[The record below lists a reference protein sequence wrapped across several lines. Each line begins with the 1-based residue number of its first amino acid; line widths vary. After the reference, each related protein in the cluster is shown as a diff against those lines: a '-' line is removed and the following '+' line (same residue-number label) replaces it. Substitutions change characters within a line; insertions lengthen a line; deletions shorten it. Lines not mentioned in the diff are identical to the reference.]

1 MAFLRNTNIISEI
14 WALVNSYFLNF
25 FVWTWMARGFIIVYW
40 IVIDRD
46 FRDEK
51 GWFLYGKVSEKVE

>member
-1 MAFLRNTNIISEI
+1 
-14 WALVNSYFLNF
+14 
-25 FVWTWMARGFIIVYW
+25 MARGFIIVYW